1 MQLITLSTVTP
12 VYRGAETLRALV
24 AELDQYRKELIT
36 AQGPLR
42 LVESIFVD
50 DGSADGSS
58 SVLEELKEEFDW
70 IHVITLSRN
79 YGQHPA
85 TVAGILYSSGD
96 WVATLDEDLQHH
108 PKFLNE
114 LLQKAITESSDI
126 VYANPIHP
134 VHESAFRD
142 TSSRRIK
149 WIVAKL
155 AKNKF
160 LPLFNS
166 FRMIRG
172 NIARGASAVSIDQ
185 TYFDIALSWFTTRIS
200 GVKLPLKDLRY
211 VQSKQSGYS
220 LLSLLSHAR
229 RLLLTSNVKFVRV
242 GAATG
247 LIVMTLAIFG
257 GITTFAIRL
266 MFPELIAAQGWA
278 SVIIVTLFLG
288 GLNAFLVGLVL
299 ENLSIILMQT
309 HGKPKFFEVDRTSD
323 KILAQWFKTRKG
335 L

>member
-1 MQLITLSTVTP
+1 MHLVTLSTVTP

-24 AELDQYRKELIT
+24 AELDLYRKELI
-36 AQGPLR
+36 ASPGPLR

-50 DGSADGSS
+50 DGSTDGSS
-58 SVLEELKEEFDW
+58 IVLAELKEEYDW

-85 TVAGILYSSGD
+85 TVAGILYSTGE

-114 LLQKAITESSDI
+114 LLYQAVTQSSDI
-126 VYANPIHP
+126 VYANPIRP

-142 TSSRRIK
+142 MSSQRIK
-149 WIVAKL
+149 WIVGKL

-185 TYFDIALSWFTTRIS
+185 TYFDVALSWFTTRII

-211 VQSKQSGYS
+211 VQSKKSGYS
-220 LLSLLSHAR
+220 FSSLLGHAR
-229 RLLLTSNVKFVRV
+229 RLLLTSNVKFVRL

-247 LIVMTLAIFG
+247 LLVMTLAIIG
-257 GITTFAIRL
+257 GIAVIAIRF
-266 MFPELIAAQGWA
+266 MYPELIKAEGWA
-278 SVIIVTLFLG
+278 SVIIITLFLG
-288 GLNAFLVGLVL
+288 GLNAFLIGFVL

-309 HGKPKFFEVDRTSD
+309 HGKPKFFEVDRTTD
-323 KILAQWFKTRKG
+323 KNLAEWFKARKS
-335 L
+335 